1 MKSTSLSVPE
11 NITFEE
17 AIALT
22 QEIMS
27 EMETGRLSEPKV
39 ESLIGDLVK
48 SKNGARGFF
57 VSYLTDSRPLADNPS
72 PSIFKALESAPEIV
86 VELLVKNL
94 AMCSAMV
101 VYHQRNQDEET
112 VNESKRV
119 RSRTT
124 KLIKSVNI
132 SSLSGNIQELYKSIT
147 TDEGNYKDFLKRWG
161 YDTEQLK
168 AIEQAIEP
176 IINYQLS
183 R

>member
-1 MKSTSLSVPE
+1 MKSLLSVPE

-27 EMETGRLSEPKV
+27 QMETGQLSEA
-39 ESLIGDLVK
+39 EIEALIGDLVK

-57 VSYLTDSRPLADNPS
+57 VGYLTDSKPLADNPS

-101 VYHQRNQDEET
+101 VHHQRNQDEET
-112 VNESKRV
+112 ANDSKKV

-132 SSLSGNIQELYKSIT
+132 PGLSDNILELYQAT
-147 TDEGNYKDFLKRWG
+147 TTGQGNYTDFLKRWG

-168 AIEQAIEP
+168 AIKQAIEP
-176 IINYQLS
+176 LLN
-183 R
+183 

>member
-1 MKSTSLSVPE
+1 MKSTSLSIPE

-27 EMETGRLSEPKV
+27 EIETGQLSEDKIG
-39 ESLIGDLVK
+39 SLIGDLVK

-101 VYHQRNQDEET
+101 VHHQRNQDEET
-112 VNESKRV
+112 ANESKRV

-124 KLIKSVNI
+124 RLIKSVDI
-132 SSLSGNIQELYKSIT
+132 PTLKGEIEELYQST
-147 TDEGNYKDFLKRWG
+147 TTGVGNYKEFLERWG
-161 YDTEQLK
+161 YDDEQLK
-168 AIEQAIEP
+168 VIQQAIEP
-176 IINYQLS
+176 LLS
-183 R
+183 

>member
-1 MKSTSLSVPE
+1 MTSLLSVAE

-27 EMETGRLSEPKV
+27 EMETGQLSEAEIEP
-39 ESLIGDLVK
+39 LIGNLVK

-72 PSIFKALESAPEIV
+72 PSIFRALESAPEIV

-101 VYHQRNQDEET
+101 VHHQQNQDEET
-112 VNESKRV
+112 ANESKKV

-132 SSLSGNIQELYKSIT
+132 PGLSDNILELYQAT
-147 TDEGNYKDFLKRWG
+147 TTGQGNYTDFLKRWG

-176 IINYQLS
+176 LLN
-183 R
+183 

>member
-1 MKSTSLSVPE
+1 MKSLLSVPE

-27 EMETGRLSEPKV
+27 EMETGQLSESQ
-39 ESLIGDLVK
+39 ELTLIGDLVK

-57 VSYLTDSRPLADNPS
+57 VSYLTDSRPVADNPS

-94 AMCSAMV
+94 AMSSAMV
-101 VYHQRNQDEET
+101 VHHQRNQDEET
-112 VNESKRV
+112 ANGSKRV
-119 RSRTT
+119 RVRTT

-132 SSLSGNIQELYKSIT
+132 PSLRGNIQELYQST
-147 TDEGNYKDFLKRWG
+147 TTGQGNYKDFLKRWG

-176 IINYQLS
+176 LLNG
-183 R
+183 

>member
-1 MKSTSLSVPE
+1 MKSLLSVPE

-17 AIALT
+17 AIAFT

-27 EMETGRLSEPKV
+27 EMETGEISEAQI
-39 ESLIGDLVK
+39 EALIGDLVK

-57 VSYLTDSRPLADNPS
+57 VGYLTDSRPLADNPS
-72 PSIFKALESAPEIV
+72 PSILKALESAPEIV

-112 VNESKRV
+112 ANESKRV

-132 SSLSGNIQELYKSIT
+132 PSLSANIQELYEAT
-147 TDEGNYKDFLKRWG
+147 TTGQGNYKDFLKRWG

-168 AIEQAIEP
+168 AIEQAIESLL
-176 IINYQLS
+176 N
-183 R
+183 

>member
-1 MKSTSLSVPE
+1 MKSLLSVPE

-17 AIALT
+17 AIAFT

-27 EMETGRLSEPKV
+27 EMETGEISEAQI
-39 ESLIGDLVK
+39 EALIGDLVK

-72 PSIFKALESAPEIV
+72 PSILKALESAPEIV

-112 VNESKRV
+112 ANESKRV

-132 SSLSGNIQELYKSIT
+132 PSLSANIQELYEAT
-147 TDEGNYKDFLKRWG
+147 TTGQGNYKDFLKRWG

-168 AIEQAIEP
+168 AIEQAIESLL
-176 IINYQLS
+176 N
-183 R
+183 

>member
-1 MKSTSLSVPE
+1 MTSLLSVPE

-39 ESLIGDLVK
+39 ESLIGNLVK

-72 PSIFKALESAPEIV
+72 PSIFRALESAPEVV

-101 VYHQRNQDEET
+101 VHHQRNQDEEAA
-112 VNESKRV
+112 NESKRV
-119 RSRTT
+119 QVRTT
-124 KLIKSVNI
+124 KLIKSVNMP
-132 SSLSGNIQELYKSIT
+132 SLSGNIQELYQAT
-147 TDEGNYKDFLKRWG
+147 TTGQGNYKNFLKRWG

-168 AIEQAIEP
+168 AIEQAIKP
-176 IINYQLS
+176 LLN
-183 R
+183 

>member
-27 EMETGRLSEPKV
+27 EMETGQLSEDRI
-39 ESLIGDLVK
+39 EALIGDLVK

-86 VELLVKNL
+86 VELLVKNM

-101 VYHQRNQDEET
+101 VHHQRNQDEET
-112 VNESKRV
+112 ANESKRV

-132 SSLSGNIQELYKSIT
+132 PSLSGNIQELYLAT
-147 TDEGNYKDFLKRWG
+147 TTSQGDYKDFLKRWG

-168 AIEQAIEP
+168 AIKQAIEP
-176 IINYQLS
+176 LLN
-183 R
+183 

>member
-1 MKSTSLSVPE
+1 MTKSLSVKE

-27 EMETGRLSEPKV
+27 EMETGQLSEDKIGL
-39 ESLIGDLVK
+39 LIGDLVK

-57 VSYLTDSRPLADNPS
+57 VSYLTDSRLLADNPS

-101 VYHQRNQDEET
+101 VHHQRNQDEET
-112 VNESKRV
+112 ASQSEKV

-124 KLIKSVNI
+124 RLIKSVDI
-132 SSLSGNIQELYKSIT
+132 ASLKGEIEELYQST
-147 TDEGNYKDFLKRWG
+147 TTGQGNYKQFLERWG
-161 YDTEQLK
+161 YDEEQLK
-168 AIEQAIEP
+168 VIQQAIEP
-176 IINYQLS
+176 LLS
-183 R
+183 

>member
-1 MKSTSLSVPE
+1 MKSLLSVPE

-22 QEIMS
+22 KEIIS
-27 EMETGRLSEPKV
+27 EVEIGQLSETQT

-57 VSYLTDSRPLADNPS
+57 VGYLTDSRPLADNPS
-72 PSIFKALESAPEIV
+72 LSIFKALESAPEIV

-101 VYHQRNQDEET
+101 VHHQRNQDEET
-112 VNESKRV
+112 ANESKKV

-132 SSLSGNIQELYKSIT
+132 PSLSGNIQELYQT
-147 TDEGNYKDFLKRWG
+147 TTTGQGNYKDFLKRWG

-176 IINYQLS
+176 LLN
-183 R
+183 